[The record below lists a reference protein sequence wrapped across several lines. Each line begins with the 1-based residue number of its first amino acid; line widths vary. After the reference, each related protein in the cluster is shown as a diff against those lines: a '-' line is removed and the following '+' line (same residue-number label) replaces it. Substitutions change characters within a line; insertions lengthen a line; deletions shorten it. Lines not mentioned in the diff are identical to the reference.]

1 VVTTYLA
8 RTVLDQLEHAQAEV
22 DRHVAAGIDGRCLSC
37 GEEQPCT
44 GLLTAN
50 QTFASYERLPTRRPG
65 LASRGIHGRSG
76 FGWFAGTKGAADS
89 A

>member
-1 VVTTYLA
+1 VTTYLA
-8 RTVLDQLEHAQAEV
+8 GTALNQVEHAQTEV
-22 DRHVAAGIDGRCLSC
+22 DRHVAAGLDGRCLSC

-44 GLLTAN
+44 GLRTAN
-50 QTFASYERLPTRRPG
+50 ETFARYERLPTRRPG

-76 FGWFAGTKGAADS
+76 FGWFAGIKGAANS